1 MGFEGSRRKVPM
13 KSSRYFL
20 LKNSFVA
27 GFKIFTRLEKNT
39 LNAFYGKSYNRSQN
53 VEKREFL
60 ANDE

>member
-1 MGFEGSRRKVPM
+1 M